1 MKYFRFA
8 AVLLCLQLAGCAT
21 TTPAASAD
29 TPIPAAME
37 ELGALAE
44 QAIAIGD
51 MRSAGRLYVR
61 LVTAYPDSA
70 PGWYRL
76 GTVYLRTNQPGYAQQ
91 AFERALTLDP
101 RLQKAYANLA
111 LAHLGQFREA
121 AQRAVASGQIS
132 ADNRRALTALLQDV
146 ELTMPSATALARP
159 AAAPP
164 PAPSPPVTA
173 PVPPAVAVPAGV
185 SDNTAIRAELP

>member
-1 MKYFRFA
+1 MKQFRCA
-8 AVLLCLQLAGCAT
+8 AALLCLLMAGCAT
-21 TTPAASAD
+21 TVPVATAD
-29 TPIPAAME
+29 TPIPATME
-37 ELGALAE
+37 ELGTLAE
-44 QAIAIGD
+44 KAIAAGD
-51 MRSAGRLYVR
+51 MTSAGRLYVR

-91 AFERALTLDP
+91 SFERALVLDP

-146 ELTMPSATALARP
+146 EMTMPSAATLARP
-159 AAAPP
+159 AAAAVPASPP
-164 PAPSPPVTA
+164 PPVTA
-173 PVPPAVAVPAGV
+173 PVPAAVGGTAAAGMQVP
-185 SDNTAIRAELP
+185 

>member
-101 RLQKAYANLA
+101 RLQKPTPTWPW
-111 LAHLGQFREA
+111 RTWD
-121 AQRAVASGQIS
+121 SS
-132 ADNRRALTALLQDV
+132 AKR
-146 ELTMPSATALARP
+146 PSAPWPAVRSRP
-159 AAAPP
+159 TTAAP
-164 PAPSPPVTA
+164 
-173 PVPPAVAVPAGV
+173 
-185 SDNTAIRAELP
+185 